1 MVWLF
6 AATAPAPEE
15 VAAAEG
21 GEAAKRQELA
31 PIAIVNPLL
40 AHGDILGLG
49 SHKKS
54 QKEIEIEAAKR
65 DFIPRRA
72 EENIENIMC
81 VLLTTCQTCDETV
94 LARREWSRNLIIIIL
109 NP

>member
-1 MVWLF
+1 MKNYLLYK
-6 AATAPAPEE
+6 ASQPSNPLASRD
-15 VAAAEG
+15 G
-21 GEAAKRQELA
+21 GEGELLELGRWGLYGLAFCSNSAGAGGGGGGGGREKAKRQELA

-65 DFIPRRA
+65 D
-72 EENIENIMC
+72 
-81 VLLTTCQTCDETV
+81 
-94 LARREWSRNLIIIIL
+94 S
-109 NP
+109 